1 MLEELVIRNYA
12 LIDSI
17 SLSFRSGFNVLSGET
32 GAGKSI
38 IVGSLSF
45 LMGGKVETDVI
56 RSGSDEASVSAVVS
70 INKNNSDAMEWLRSR
85 DIHSEEDT
93 VIIRRNIKTSGRG
106 SIYIQETPV
115 TRADLAVFM
124 ALLFDL
130 HGQHNHESLLRKEN
144 HRRYLDRFAG
154 IEEEALAYNASFT
167 ELAEKR
173 KTLEAS
179 YSSQRDREARL
190 ELLRYAVDEITAA
203 AVRSGELRELENE
216 AQKLSDFEKLA
227 THANSA
233 ADSLFDGEES
243 VLTLARRAKSSLDS
257 AAAIDSSLAALQRRL
272 EDMYYEAED
281 IAGEFRSYRDG
292 LSYDPRRQE
301 AVDERLALLYRLRK
315 KYAATAGGAGT
326 AQAGQ
331 GAEEAILA
339 YLVQAQAEIETL
351 SGAEENREKLKTEIA
366 ALEKETASRAAA
378 LRQKRIAAAA
388 ALGQRITDIL
398 KRLGMPHARFSPSV
412 TPKTKALQSHE
423 DGSQAFVCGPWGA
436 EDVEFLI
443 SANSGEPL
451 KDLSR
456 VASGGELSRVMLAI
470 KSVLSESDS
479 IETLVF
485 DEIDAGIG
493 GEVALAVGEYLEK
506 IGERRQIFCVTH
518 LASIAV
524 RADNHFK
531 VEKRTEG
538 GRTFTGVGPLSAEGR
553 KKEIAR
559 MLAGDSTGAAL
570 VHAGDLILKYGKRG
584 G

>member
-1 MLEELVIRNYA
+1 MLEELAIRNYA

-45 LMGGKVETDVI
+45 LMGGKVEADVI

-70 INKNNSDAMEWLRSR
+70 ISKGNSEAAQWLKSR
-85 DIHSEEDT
+85 DIRSEEDT
-93 VIIRRNIKTSGRG
+93 VIIRRNIKSSGRG
-106 SIYIQETPV
+106 SVFIQETPV
-115 TRADLAVFM
+115 TRTDLADFM
-124 ALLFDL
+124 SLLFDL

-154 IEEEALAYNASFT
+154 IEEEVFAYNAMFT

-173 KTLEAS
+173 KALEAS
-179 YSSQRDREARL
+179 YSSQRDRETRL
-190 ELLRYAVDEITAA
+190 ELLTFAVDEITAA

-233 ADSLFDGEES
+233 AAALFDNEES
-243 VLTLARRAKSSLDS
+243 VLCLARRAKNSLDS
-257 AAAIDSSLAALQRRL
+257 AAAIDSTLAGLQRRL

-292 LSYDPRRQE
+292 LSYDPQRQE
-301 AVDERLALLYRLRK
+301 TVDERLALLYKLKK
-315 KYAATAGGAGT
+315 KYAAASSVADAAAGR
-326 AQAGQ
+326 
-331 GAEEAILA
+331 AEEMILA
-339 YLVQAQAEIETL
+339 YLIQAQGEIETL
-351 SGAEENREKLKTEIA
+351 SGAEENREKLKGEIA
-366 ALEKETASRAAA
+366 ALEKDAASRAAA
-378 LRQKRIAAAA
+378 LRQKRIAASDI
-388 ALGQRITDIL
+388 LGQKITGVL
-398 KRLGMPHARFSPSV
+398 KRLGMPHARFAPSV
-412 TPKTKALQSHE
+412 IPKTKAQQGQE
-423 DGSQAFVCGPWGA
+423 DGGPAFVCGPWGA

-493 GEVALAVGEYLEK
+493 GEVALAVAEYLEK

-553 KKEIAR
+553 RREIAR
-559 MLAGDSTGAAL
+559 MLAGDNTGAAL
-570 VHAGDLILKYGKRG
+570 AHADDLILKYGKRDG
-584 G
+584 